1 MPRSSIGPNILDR
14 LNCFRPV
21 PLVLVGYKSFWLGTN
36 HFSQVQIR
44 LFWTNFYNLDLSKMI
59 WIQPKGIGSVQNDWY
74 STKIIWTVQNH
85 VPVLLN
91 WFKLIDGLFRQSNIH
106 HPFFPRNSQKGIKC
120 KNHFF
125 QKV

>member
-1 MPRSSIGPNILDR
+1 MPRPSIGPNILDR
-14 LNCFRPV
+14 LNCFGPV

-74 STKIIWTVQNH
+74 STKIIWMVQNH
-85 VPVLLN
+85 FGP
-91 WFKLIDGLFRQSNIH
+91 I
-106 HPFFPRNSQKGIKC
+106 KGQGISAC
-120 KNHFF
+120 FAELVQTN
-125 QKV
+125 